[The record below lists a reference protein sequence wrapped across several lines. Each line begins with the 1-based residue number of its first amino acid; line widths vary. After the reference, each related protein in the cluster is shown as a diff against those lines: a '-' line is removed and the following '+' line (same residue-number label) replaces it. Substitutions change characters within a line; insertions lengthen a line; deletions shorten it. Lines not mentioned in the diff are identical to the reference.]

1 MRFLSIFILGLIL
14 KSCFTTPPLN
24 YYEENGEC
32 YPTLTNIQQM
42 YDLKNETGVDYVWHD
57 CDWISRSQRDSLWD
71 VEFNRIWDE
80 IVKKY
85 DSIPN

>member
-14 KSCFTTPPLN
+14 KSCFTTHPLI

-42 YDLKNETGVDYVWHD
+42 NDLKTKQGLTTFGMIVIGYHGHKEIHCGMW
-57 CDWISRSQRDSLWD
+57 SLI
-71 VEFNRIWDE
+71 EFGM
-80 IVKKY
+80 K
-85 DSIPN
+85 